1 MRCLPRL
8 GLQHIRFQ
16 AHPEIW
22 GTKDKGSNG
31 VSRQVAQLALS
42 PVLLLQNTVLM
53 PGLPRYHVATASR
66 CRLLG
71 YTKADLA

>member
-1 MRCLPRL
+1 M
-8 GLQHIRFQ
+8 RFQ

-22 GTKDKGSNG
+22 GIKDKGSKG
-31 VSRQVAQLALS
+31 VSRQVGQLALS

-53 PGLPRYHVATASR
+53 PGLARHNVATASR